1 MSVFTLKIGSEFRYK
16 TSINRIYR
24 VKDQNHVIT
33 ENVETGEMM
42 TLSMP
47 ELSNILS
54 EQNAEDLK
62 VLHGNLVMRA
72 VPQLAFSKGNE
83 VNKECIKLRYAKH
96 IREYEQFAVS
106 GLTVSR
112 LVEEAAAKFG
122 DLSPPSL
129 RTVTRWLKRYD
140 ESESAKYRY
149 RNRSKKPLSLSES
162 KAITSLEKYYL
173 DEAQETLADVYSR
186 YSELSKIEEFKPV
199 SISTFR
205 RILNKEFSA
214 FEITKARK
222 GAAFAIKQLR
232 ATMKYQHPTRV
243 YEVLELDHTVFDFV
257 VVSADRMVVIGR
269 PTLVCVTDVAS
280 KYIVAAHLTFQPPS
294 VQTVMAA
301 LKMAILP
308 KDMEDQKY
316 SCLSEPWLGHGIP
329 ETIILDNGM
338 ENHSKAIQQFFVQTQ
353 MAINVEYSGRRRPY
367 HKPHIEGFFSRAM
380 GSLKTAHGRVKK
392 HSDGDIR
399 DLADASAV
407 LTLNELRDH
416 FYRWIEQVHNRR
428 PNSRTRVVPREQ
440 FIEGMKNL
448 PPLSIPLGPEYFDF
462 FASPEL
468 TRQVAA
474 GGIQFMQLTY
484 GGAAVLELR
493 KQYGESFRTKIR
505 YNPEDLA
512 AIYVLDPST
521 DMWLPALCSTLDYA
535 NSLSLAEHRSILRYR
550 DRLFEESG
558 KKAELNT
565 LRVRLLEDT
574 KKIVGKAKRMKTKN
588 FKLLEQISN
597 PAEVSHL
604 HKLVNEQ
611 IEHIQHTN
619 FSFDPDMWD
628 DEAPIALEDI

>member
-1 MSVFTLKIGSEFRYK
+1 MSVFALKIGSEFRYK
-16 TSINRIYR
+16 TTINRICR

-47 ELSNILS
+47 ELSNILC
-54 EQNAEDLK
+54 EQNAENLK
-62 VLHGNLVMRA
+62 VVHGNLVMRA
-72 VPQLAFSKGNE
+72 VPQLVFSKGNE
-83 VNKECIKLRYAKH
+83 LTRECIKLRYVKH

-106 GLTVSR
+106 GMAILR
-112 LVEEAAAKFG
+112 LVEEAATKFG
-122 DLSPPSL
+122 DPSPPSV

-140 ESESAKYRY
+140 ECELSKYRY
-149 RNRSKKPLSLSES
+149 RNRSQKLLSLAES
-162 KAITSLEKYYL
+162 KAIASLEKYYL

-186 YSELSKIEEFKPV
+186 YLELSKIEEFKPV

-214 FEITKARK
+214 FEVTKARK
-222 GAAFAIKQLR
+222 GAPYAIKQLR

-257 VVSADRMVVIGR
+257 VVSADRTVVIGK

-308 KDMEDQKY
+308 KNMVDQKY
-316 SCLSEPWLGHGIP
+316 SCLTESWLGHGIP

-338 ENHSKAIQQFFVQTQ
+338 ENHSNAIREFFVQTQ
-353 MAINVEYSGRRRPY
+353 MAINVEYSGVRKPF
-367 HKPHIEGFFSRAM
+367 HKPNIEGFFSRAT
-380 GSLKTAHGRVKK
+380 GSLKTVFGRVKK
-392 HSDGDIR
+392 KSDGDVR
-399 DLADASAV
+399 DLADESAV
-407 LTLNELRDH
+407 LTLTELRDH
-416 FYRWIEQVHNRR
+416 FYRWIEEVHNRR
-428 PNSRTRVVPREQ
+428 PNSRTRLIPRDE
-440 FIEGMKNL
+440 IINGMKNL
-448 PPLSIPLGPEYFDF
+448 PPLSLPLGPEYFDF

-468 TRQVAA
+468 TRQVTA
-474 GGIQFMQLTY
+474 GGVQFQQLTY
-484 GGAAVLELR
+484 GGAAILELR
-493 KQYGESFRTKIR
+493 KQYGESFRARIR

-512 AIYVLDPST
+512 AIYILNPST
-521 DMWLPALCSTLDYA
+521 DMWLPALCTTLDYA
-535 NSLSLAEHRSILRYR
+535 NGLSLAEHQGILRYR
-550 DRLFEESG
+550 DKLFKESG

-574 KKIVGKAKRMKTKN
+574 KKVVGKAKRMKTKN

-604 HKLVNEQ
+604 HQLVNER
-611 IEHIQHTN
+611 IEHIQHAN
-619 FSFDPDMWD
+619 FSFDPGMLN